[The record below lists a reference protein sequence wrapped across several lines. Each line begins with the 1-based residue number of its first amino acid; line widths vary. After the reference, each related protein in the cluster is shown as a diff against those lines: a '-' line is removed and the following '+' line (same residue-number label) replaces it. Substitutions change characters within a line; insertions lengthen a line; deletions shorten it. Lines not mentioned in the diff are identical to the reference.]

1 MTRSQPDHALRPAQP
16 TIGLLEWFRPGEHAR
31 VERAL
36 DGLDALG
43 VAHLRTG
50 VSWADFL
57 TPDGRA
63 WYDWLLPAL
72 AARVD
77 VLPCFS
83 YTPPSLGEM
92 AGTNAPPRRLED
104 YADFL
109 CYCIELYGEHF
120 EWVELWNEPDN
131 HREWNAAF
139 DPDYAKFAAMAGNAA
154 AWARKEGKRT
164 LLGGLANADPN
175 FVSLLHDHGALQHFD
190 AVGVHG
196 FPFSFEF
203 YWEGWAKRVGRL
215 RERLDWC
222 ERPDCQLWITESGYS
237 TWRHDER
244 KQLVTFLDAI
254 DAPAERV
261 YWYSLDDLDPE
272 LPTVDGFHSD
282 EREYHFGL
290 NCADGREKLLARLWR
305 EHGIRGVRQQASLL
319 RKQPKPTGRY
329 ALVTGGCGFVGTNLC
344 DRLAGEGRQVIAFDS
359 LTRPGVERNV
369 EFLKSAHGGR
379 VHVECADVLDA
390 HAVHDAVRHAS
401 AIWHFAAQVAVTTS
415 LDRPV
420 HDFEVNARGTLNVLE
435 AARRRGERGGGGG
448 DAAPPLIFTSTNKVF
463 GDLGDVELDLIDGRW
478 QPADAALRQCGVADG
493 RCLDFQ
499 SPYGVSKG
507 AADQY
512 VLDYARSYGL
522 PATVFRM
529 SCIYGPHQCG
539 NEDQGWL
546 AHFARAALRGEG
558 VTLYGDGRQVRDAL
572 FVGDLVDLLCRAELR
587 VNILRGEA
595 FNVGGGAS
603 NAVSLRDVLR
613 LIEQC
618 VGRPVP
624 TRFGDWRT
632 GDQKWYVTDARRIGD
647 RLGWHAATPVA
658 RGVAALVDWLR
669 DNLGDHLDDAPAASR
684 PGAAAY
690 SKAP

>member
-1 MTRSQPDHALRPAQP
+1 MIAAQPNPSVRPAQP
-16 TIGLLEWFRPGEHAR
+16 IIGLLEWFRPGEHDR
-31 VERAL
+31 VEQAL
-36 DGLDALG
+36 DQLDALH
-43 VAHLRTG
+43 VRHLRTG

-57 TPDGRA
+57 TPQGRA

-83 YTPPSLGEM
+83 YTPPSLGEIP
-92 AGTNAPPRRLED
+92 GTNTPPRRLED
-104 YADFL
+104 YADFV
-109 CYCIELYGEHF
+109 CFCIELYGEQF

-139 DPDYAKFAAMAGNAA
+139 DPDYAKFAYMAGNAA
-154 AWARKEGKRT
+154 KWARKKGKKA

-175 FVSLLHDHGALQHFD
+175 FLSRLHDHGALEHFD

-222 ERPDCQLWITESGYS
+222 GRGDCQLWITESGYS

-254 DAPAERV
+254 DAPADRV
-261 YWYSLDDLDPE
+261 YWYSLDDLDPD

-290 NCADGREKLLARLWR
+290 NTADGREKLLARLWR
-305 EHGIRGVRQQASLL
+305 EHGIRGVRRQADLL
-319 RKQPKPTGRY
+319 RTQPKKSSRH

-344 DRLAGEGRQVIAFDS
+344 DRLAREGRHVVAFDS

-369 EFLKSAHGGR
+369 EFLKQAHGDR
-379 VHVECADVLDA
+379 VHVECADVLDS
-390 HAVHDAVRHAS
+390 HAVNDAVKHAS
-401 AIWHFAAQVAVTTS
+401 VIWHFAAQVAVTTS

-435 AARRRGERGGGGG
+435 AARRRG
-448 DAAPPLIFTSTNKVF
+448 DDAPPMIFTSTNKVF
-463 GDLGDVELDLIDGRW
+463 GDLADVELAIIDGRW
-478 QPADAALRQCGVADG
+478 QPTDRHLRGCGVADG
-493 RCLDFQ
+493 RCLDFH

-512 VLDYARSYGL
+512 VLDYARSFGL

-572 FVGDLVDLLCRAELR
+572 FVGDLVNLLCGAESR
-587 VNILRGEA
+587 INALRGEA
-595 FNVGGGAS
+595 FNVGGGAD
-603 NAVSLRDVLR
+603 NAVSLRDVLA
-613 LIEQC
+613 LIEQN
-618 VGRPVP
+618 VGHPIPVDW
-624 TRFGDWRT
+624 GNWRT
-632 GDQKWYVTDARRIGD
+632 GDQKWYVSDARRIGQ
-647 RLGWHAATPVA
+647 RLDWHAATPVA
-658 RGVAALVDWLR
+658 LGVATLVDWLR
-669 DNLGDHLDDAPAASR
+669 DNLDDAPIARQPAT
-684 PGAAAY
+684 AAY
-690 SKAP
+690 SGAL

>member
-1 MTRSQPDHALRPAQP
+1 MTASQPDPSIKPAQP
-16 TIGLLEWFRPGEHAR
+16 TIGLLEWFRPGEHAHA
-31 VERAL
+31 EQAL
-36 DGLDALG
+36 DQLDALG
-43 VAHLRTG
+43 VRHLRTG

-63 WYDWLLPAL
+63 WYDWLLPRL
-72 AARVD
+72 AERVD

-83 YTPPSLGEM
+83 YTPPSHGEM

-104 YADFL
+104 YADFV
-109 CYCIELYGEHF
+109 CYCIELYGDAF

-139 DPDYAKFAAMAGNAA
+139 DPDYKKFAHMAGNAA
-154 AWARKEGKRT
+154 EWARKKGKKT
-164 LLGGLANADPN
+164 LLGGLAHADPN
-175 FVSLLHDHGALQHFD
+175 FVSLLHGHGALQHFD

-203 YWEGWAKRVGRL
+203 YWESWATRVGRV

-222 ERPDCQLWITESGYS
+222 ERGDCELWITESGYS

-254 DAPAERV
+254 DAPADRV
-261 YWYSLDDLDPE
+261 YWYSLDDLHPD

-290 NCADGREKLLARLWR
+290 NTADGREKLLARLWR
-305 EHGIRGVRQQASLL
+305 EHGIRGVRQHADLL
-319 RKQPKPTGRY
+319 RKQPKKPAKY

-344 DRLAGEGRQVIAFDS
+344 DRLASDGREVVAFDS
-359 LTRPGVERNV
+359 LARPGVERNV
-369 EFLKSAHGGR
+369 EFLKKAHNGR

-390 HAVHDAVRHAS
+390 HAVNDAVKGAS

-415 LDRPV
+415 LDRPI

-435 AARRRGERGGGGG
+435 AARRRG
-448 DAAPPLIFTSTNKVF
+448 DDAPPTIFTSTNKVF
-463 GDLGDVELDLIDGRW
+463 GDLGDVELQIIDGRW
-478 QPADAALRQCGVADG
+478 QPVDEELRQRGVADG
-493 RCLDFQ
+493 RRLDFH

-512 VLDYARSYGL
+512 VLDYARSFGL
-522 PATVFRM
+522 PTSVFRM

-546 AHFARAALRGEG
+546 AHFARAALRGEP

-572 FVGDLVDLLCRAELR
+572 FVGDLVDLMCRGERRMSA
-587 VNILRGEA
+587 IRGEA
-595 FNVGGGAS
+595 FNVGGGAG

-613 LIEQC
+613 LIERR
-618 VGRPVP
+618 VGRPIE
-624 TRFGDWRT
+624 TRYGEWRV
-632 GDQKWYVTDARRIGD
+632 GDQKWYVSDAGGIGD
-647 RLGWHAATPVA
+647 RLEWRANTPVE
-658 RGVAALVDWLR
+658 RGVATLVDWLR
-669 DNLGDHLDDAPAASR
+669 DRHCNDGVIVADRPAAAPAYSGAS
-684 PGAAAY
+684 
-690 SKAP
+690 